1 MTIRRYARFALCLT
15 FIFGL
20 AAWNVDDLE
29 AQGLTDQETKGHQS
43 ESRNLALLGVHDLQ
57 GRSAYQPI
65 IHGSGNRWIAY
76 VGTHEGAALN
86 PISGLMEGNGTVIVE
101 VTNPRKPVTLFHIPG
116 QRLDPSQRSQA
127 QMVRV
132 CEIGDQTY
140 LLRSSMRTRHEIW
153 NVTDPSTPHF
163 VSTVVEGLTVTHK
176 NWWECDTGMAYI
188 VAGDPAWRVRMTK
201 IYDLSQPQEP
211 AFVRDFGLVGQE
223 PGSQMEP
230 VPAAIHGPISRA
242 NRVYFAYGTSRNGV
256 LQMVDRDKLLKG
268 KALPTPENLL
278 YPQVARL
285 DLPPF
290 WGGHTSFPVID
301 VQISDFEDN
310 LHGKIRNF
318 VILTSESTVDD
329 CQEFR
334 HGVFFVDITEE
345 TRPFPVASFQVS
357 ESSGDF
363 CQRGGRFGPHA
374 TNESFTPIYYRRIV
388 FVSYFNAGV
397 RAVDIRDPFHPR
409 EVAFFIPATT
419 EKTEPKCKETEDGI
433 QCKAVIQTNNVEV
446 DDRGF
451 IYIVDRANTGM
462 HILELTGEARS
473 LANFP

>member
-1 MTIRRYARFALCLT
+1 MTIRRYARFALCMT

-20 AAWNVDDLE
+20 EGWNVDDLE
-29 AQGLTDQETKGHQS
+29 AEQLTDQQTKGHGS
-43 ESRNLALLGVHDLQ
+43 ESRNLALVGVHDLQ
-57 GRSAYQPI
+57 GRAAYQPI
-65 IHGSGNRWIAY
+65 IHRQGKRWIAY

-86 PISGLMEGNGTVIVE
+86 PISGLIEGNGTVIVE

-116 QRLDPSQRSQA
+116 HRLDPNKRSQA

-132 CEIGDQTY
+132 CDIEEQTY
-140 LLRSSMRTRHEIW
+140 LLRSSARTRHEIW
-153 NVTDPSTPHF
+153 NVIDPSAPQF
-163 VSTVVEGLTVTHK
+163 VSTVIDGLTDTHK
-176 NWWECDTGMAYI
+176 SWWECDTGIAYI
-188 VAGDPAWRVRMTK
+188 VAGDPAWRMRMTK
-201 IYDLSQPQEP
+201 IFNLSKPEEP
-211 AFVRDFGLVGQE
+211 VLVRDFGLVGQE
-223 PGSQMEP
+223 PGSQVEP
-230 VPAAIHGPISRA
+230 VPPVIHGPISRA

-268 KALPTPENLL
+268 KASPTAENLL
-278 YPQVARL
+278 HPQVGRL

-290 WGGHTSFPVID
+290 WGVHTSFPVID
-301 VQISDFEDN
+301 VQISDFGDN
-310 LHGKIRNF
+310 LYGRTRDF
-318 VILTSESTVDD
+318 VILTSESTRDG

-334 HGVFFVDITEE
+334 HGVFFVDITDE

-419 EKTEPKCKETEDGI
+419 EKTEPSCMETENGI
-433 QCKAVIQTNNVEV
+433 RCKAVIQTNNVEV
-446 DDRGF
+446 DDRGM

-462 HILELTGEARS
+462 HILELTGAARRI
-473 LANFP
+473 ANFP